1 MKVTYDLKTDTI
13 VMVLREGAAI
23 EESDEVAQ
31 GIVHDLDAS
40 GNVVSIEILDAS
52 RRLTEAD
59 RVEFNLVR

>member
-1 MKVTYDLKTDTI
+1 MKVTYDLTADTI
-13 VMVLREGAAI
+13 VMVLREGVEI
-23 EESDEVAQ
+23 EESDEVGL

>member
-23 EESDEVAQ
+23 EESDEVGR

>member
-13 VMVLREGAAI
+13 VLVLREGAAI
-23 EESDEVAQ
+23 EESDEVSR

-59 RVEFNLVR
+59 KVDFNLVR